1 MSDGAMELIFWA
13 VIIGSLLGFIAL
25 VINYVVNGWS
35 MMRVAE
41 EKGFPSWMSWAPVV
55 DIYLLF
61 KVARG
66 KMWMTFT
73 LLAIPLNMLNE
84 LVKSDIIDLVASIL
98 FLWLL
103 IYQLVLLYRLGQD
116 YDASKLL
123 FWLGVFIL
131 PCQWAYLIQIGRRAK
146 ARVEIS
152 GFGNRSSRRRNKLQ
166 TVRREPHYS
175 PSILRPDNNPYSND
189 YYDDY
194 DDHDDCDSG
203 DCDCDFSN
211 DD

>member
-1 MSDGAMELIFWA
+1 
-13 VIIGSLLGFIAL
+13 
-25 VINYVVNGWS
+25 
-35 MMRVAE
+35 
-41 EKGFPSWMSWAPVV
+41 MSWAPVV

-84 LVKSDIIDLVASIL
+84 LVKSDIIDLVASVL

-123 FWLGVFIL
+123 FWLGIFIL

-152 GFGNRSSRRRNKLQ
+152 GFGNKPQTNRRDS
-166 TVRREPHYS
+166 HYS